1 MFFSGEQSRPGTVYL
16 VGAGPGDPELITM
29 KALRVLRRADVVLYD
44 ALANP
49 ALLDETGLFTARID
63 VGKRAGAHA
72 MAQDDINALLLDKA
86 RTHATVVRLKG
97 GDPFVFGRGGE
108 ELLYLRAHG
117 VPVEVIPGVSSA
129 IAAASAA
136 GVPVTHRG
144 LAGSFAVVTATSA
157 AQAHTQD
164 WAALARMETLV
175 VMMGLR
181 RWHTV
186 AAHLMAAGLSPA
198 TPALAV
204 QGATLPT
211 QRAVTATVAS
221 LDTSMRRAGLRAPVT
236 IVVGAVAALAACEAA
251 PWDVSA
257 FVAA

>member
-1 MFFSGEQSRPGTVYL
+1 M
-16 VGAGPGDPELITM
+16 
-29 KALRVLRRADVVLYD
+29 
-44 ALANP
+44 
-49 ALLDETGLFTARID
+49 
-63 VGKRAGAHA
+63 
-72 MAQDDINALLLDKA
+72 
-86 RTHATVVRLKG
+86 VRLKG

-117 VPVEVIPGVSSA
+117 VPVEIIPGVSSA

-136 GVPVTHRG
+136 GVPVTQRG

-157 AQAHTQD
+157 AETHTQD

-181 RWHTV
+181 RWGTV

-204 QGATLPT
+204 QDATLPT
-211 QRAVTATVAS
+211 QRAVTATVAT
-221 LDTSMRRAGLRAPVT
+221 LATSMDAAGLRAPVT
-236 IVVGAVAALAACEAA
+236 IVVGAVAALAACAAA
-251 PWDVSA
+251 PWDESA
-257 FVAA
+257 RVAV

>member
-63 VGKRAGAHA
+63 VGKHAGAHA

-86 RTHATVVRLKG
+86 CTHATVVRLKG
-97 GDPFVFGRGGE
+97 GNPFVFGRGGE

-204 QGATLPT
+204 QDASLPT
-211 QRAVTATVAS
+211 QRTVTATVAS

-236 IVVGAVAALAACEAA
+236 IVVGAVVALAACEAA
-251 PWDVSA
+251 PWDVST